1 MPAESQ
7 DELFLIM
14 ESLRG
19 LHGINQD
26 REMTLLAITAS
37 SVSENRT
44 VHKSSNVSQYSE
56 HIQPCGSSCG
66 GDSAAVE
73 SLRSGHSPPRRPVT
87 DGDALGS
94 TKFYRDASA
103 ERPDYNIPCPDADV
117 ACLPRAAMR
126 EDGVYAVVE
135 IV

>member
-19 LHGINQD
+19 LHGIDQD

-56 HIQPCGSSCG
+56 YIHPYGSSCG
-66 GDSAAVE
+66 HDVATAE
-73 SLRSGHSPPRRPVT
+73 SLDPSSPHRPVT
-87 DGDALGS
+87 DGNASGATKLFRNS
-94 TKFYRDASA
+94 TSK
-103 ERPDYNIPCPDADV
+103 RPDYNIPCLEPGV
-117 ACLPRAAMR
+117 AFSPRTAMR
-126 EDGVYAVVE
+126 EDHAAAVVE